1 MQQGVVHV
9 IGAGM
14 AGLAA
19 AVRLAQNGHKGAG
32 RKVALYD
39 AAGQAGGRCRS
50 YFDET
55 LGCRLDNGNHL
66 LVSGN
71 TAAMAYIAATNA
83 AATFQTADIAV
94 FPWLRS
100 WKNQG
105 IDWNDYPHLKGWF
118 DEIAARP
125 AVLRGVE
132 VLADRRKPIT
142 DDKAREMLFGKTQ
155 YQQR

>member
-1 MQQGVVHV
+1 MKEGTVHV

-19 AVRLAQNGHKGAG
+19 SVRLAQNGGKGAG
-32 RKVALYD
+32 RKVVVHE

-71 TAAMAYIAATNA
+71 TAAMAYVAAINA
-83 AATFQTADIAV
+83 AASFETSDMAV
-94 FPWLRS
+94 FPF
-100 WKNQG
+100 
-105 IDWNDYPHLKGWF
+105 IDVKS
-118 DEIAARP
+118 R
-125 AVLRGVE
+125 
-132 VLADRRKPIT
+132 DRWSV
-142 DDKAREMLFGKTQ
+142 
-155 YQQR
+155 

>member
-1 MQQGVVHV
+1 MPVHV

-19 AVRLAQNGHKGAG
+19 AVRLAQDGDKVAGGKGTG
-32 RKVALYD
+32 RKVTVYE

-71 TAAMAYIAATNA
+71 TAAMAYVGAINA
-83 AATFQTADIAV
+83 AATFETADMAV
-94 FPWLRS
+94 FPFF
-100 WKNQG
+100 
-105 IDWNDYPHLKGWF
+105 DLKT
-118 DEIAARP
+118 R
-125 AVLRGVE
+125 
-132 VLADRRKPIT
+132 DRW
-142 DDKAREMLFGKTQ
+142 
-155 YQQR
+155 

>member
-1 MQQGVVHV
+1 MKAGTVHV

-19 AVRLAQNGHKGAG
+19 SVRLAQSG

-71 TAAMAYIAATNA
+71 TAAMAYIAATSA
-83 AATFQTADIAV
+83 AATFQAEDIAV
-94 FPWLRS
+94 FPFL
-100 WKNQG
+100 
-105 IDWNDYPHLKGWF
+105 DLKSSEHWS
-118 DEIAARP
+118 
-125 AVLRGVE
+125 V
-132 VLADRRKPIT
+132 
-142 DDKAREMLFGKTQ
+142 
-155 YQQR
+155 